1 MKNNQIK
8 MNCFINMINMK
19 KNKKIL
25 KRKLNN
31 KTIKKYSMKCL

>member
-19 KNKKIL
+19 KKKL

-31 KTIKKYSMKCL
+31 KTLKKYSMKFL